1 MVLES
6 QPNIIAQNNSDRR
19 RQMIQLINAGLAKTE
34 REAKV
39 KESCGEVM
47 DVVLSVKNIISAA
60 IQAVPQAAFAWTGIC
75 IALEIFIN
83 PIKATKAN
91 REGID
96 YVVKRMKWYWS
107 LSNSLLKDPTNNIS
121 KPSGMKGQLENHI
134 VGLYKALLS
143 YQIKSVCAYYRNPGL
158 VFLRDMIT
166 LDNWK
171 ADLGAIQDAEK
182 RFDTDAQT
190 YTTWKGTSHLEQ
202 LVSYAMS
209 EKDQQC
215 LKHLRLTDPR
225 DDKVRI
231 ERTKG
236 GLLQDLYR
244 WVLNNADFQQWHDD
258 LQHRLLWIKGDPGK
272 GKTML
277 LCGIINELDQG
288 NTANARHCNVAYFFC
303 QATDSRINNATA
315 VLRGLIYVLI
325 EQQPCVLPHVR
336 KKYDHTDEN
345 LFIDA
350 NAWDALSEIF
360 TDILQDPSLRTTYL
374 VIDALDECVEDWSQL
389 LDLIAQQSS
398 RSSRVKWIVSSR
410 NSPHI
415 EEQLEIATANL
426 KVSLELNAES
436 VAAAVNAFILYKV
449 VQDYLRSNAQD
460 TFLWVALVCQALAG
474 PEVKKWNTEEMLR
487 KFPPGL
493 DALYARMKQDISLS
507 YHSDLCKRV
516 LAVAAIVRRP
526 ISLQE
531 LTTLVEMPN
540 IICDDLESLEEIIRL
555 CGSFL
560 TIRERTIYFVHQS
573 AKDFLLGNAFDKAG
587 NQASQEAFSWIFPS
601 GKEDVNYTIFSR
613 SLNVMSATLRRDIYN
628 LRAPGFP
635 GDKVQVPDPDP
646 LATVQY
652 SCVYWVD
659 HLCDLVSSTN
669 TNWNEL
675 LQDNGV
681 VYTFLKTK
689 YLYWLEALS
698 LFQAMPAGVVAIKKL
713 EGLLGG
719 NNQSQLSK
727 LVWDAYRFAL
737 SYKSIIEQAPL
748 QTYISALIFAPS
760 GSLIKRNFKV
770 EEPEWI
776 RTKPAVEWDW
786 NACLHTLEGH
796 SGTVS
801 SVAFSPDGQR
811 LASGSW
817 DKTIKIWDPP
827 SGSCL
832 QTLKGH
838 SDTVSSVAFSPDGQ
852 RLASGSGDKTIKI
865 WDPASESCLQT
876 LEGHSH
882 TVSSVAFSPDGQRL
896 ASGSWDKTIKIWDPA
911 SGSCL
916 QTLEGHSH
924 GVVSVAFS
932 PDGQRLASGSGDET
946 IKIWDPAS
954 GSCLQTLEGHSHTV
968 SSVAFSPDGQ
978 RLASGSGDE
987 TIKIWDPPSGSC
999 LQTLEGHSDTVSSV
1013 AFSPDGQRLASGSW
1027 DKMIKIW
1034 DPASGSYLQTLEGH
1048 SDTVSSVAFSP
1059 DGQRLAS
1066 GSWDKT
1072 IKIWD
1077 SASGSCLQTIP
1088 TSTIMTDISFD
1099 PTNRYLH
1106 TNVGRIKI
1114 VTETTESQV
1123 VLDNSESHNYGLGQ
1137 DWSWITCNGQNV
1149 LWLPPN
1155 YRPSSCNVQGRMISI
1170 GCASG
1175 LVWVIGFSQDI

>member
-1 MVLES
+1 MRRRLRSSFQTHFKRHGNTEDREGSKDQEQACPASLLELPTSTQHIPATLSTSSLPFTAAPATVSTDVETSASQLPLAPATSSINIETSTPRPPATPATGSADRETSAGANDTTTSLPARLWERAYNELKQEEVKLVDAYEKILSRQLQNGSNSMVLES
-6 QPNIIAQNNSDRR
+6 QPNISAQNNSDRR

-47 DVVLSVKNIISAA
+47 DVILSVKNIISAA

-121 KPSGMKGQLENHI
+121 EPSGMKGQLENYI
-134 VGLYKALLS
+134 VSLYKALLS
-143 YQIKSVCAYYRNPGL
+143 YQIKSVYAYYRNPGL

-166 LDNWK
+166 LDDWK

-236 GLLQDLYR
+236 GLLQDSYR
-244 WVLNNADFQQWHDD
+244 WVLNNADFQQWRDD

-288 NTANARHCNVAYFFC
+288 NTANARYCNVAYFFC

-374 VIDALDECVEDWSQL
+374 VIDALDECVEDRSQL

-398 RSSRVKWIVSSR
+398 KSSRVKWIVSSR
-410 NSPHI
+410 NSPQI

-449 VQDYLRSNAQD
+449 NQLEGLKKYNLTTKKVVQDYLRSNAQD
-460 TFLWVALVCQALAG
+460 TFLWVALVCLALAG
-474 PEVKKWNTEEMLR
+474 PEVKKWNTEEILR

-526 ISLQE
+526 ISVQE

-613 SLNVMSATLRRDIYN
+613 SLKAMSIVLRRDMYD
-628 LRAPGFP
+628 LSAPGFP
-635 GDKVQVPDPDP
+635 SDKVQVPDPDP
-646 LATVQY
+646 LATVRY

-659 HLCDLVSSTN
+659 HLCDSASGTN
-669 TNWNEL
+669 TKRHL
-675 LQDNGV
+675 LWDEAI
-681 VYTFLKTK
+681 YTFLKTK

-698 LFQAMPAGVVAIKKL
+698 LLQAMSEGVIAIRQL

-719 NNQSQLSK
+719 NNLSQLSK
-727 LVWDAYRFAL
+727 LVQDAYRFTL
-737 SYKSIIEQAPL
+737 FYKSIIEQAPL
-748 QTYISALIFAPS
+748 QAYILALIFAPS
-760 GSLIKRNFKV
+760 GSLIKRNFRA
-770 EEPEWI
+770 EEPKWI
-776 RTKPAVEWDW
+776 RTKPAVELDWD
-786 NACLHTLEGH
+786 A
-796 SGTVS
+796 
-801 SVAFSPDGQR
+801 
-811 LASGSW
+811 
-817 DKTIKIWDPP
+817 
-827 SGSCL
+827 
-832 QTLKGH
+832 
-838 SDTVSSVAFSPDGQ
+838 
-852 RLASGSGDKTIKI
+852 
-865 WDPASESCLQT
+865 CLQT
-876 LEGHSH
+876 LEGHSG
-882 TVSSVAFSPDGQRL
+882 SVTSWHSRL
-896 ASGSWDKTIKIWDPA
+896 
-911 SGSCL
+911 
-916 QTLEGHSH
+916 
-924 GVVSVAFS
+924 
-932 PDGQRLASGSGDET
+932 
-946 IKIWDPAS
+946 
-954 GSCLQTLEGHSHTV
+954 
-968 SSVAFSPDGQ
+968 
-978 RLASGSGDE
+978 
-987 TIKIWDPPSGSC
+987 
-999 LQTLEGHSDTVSSV
+999 
-1013 AFSPDGQRLASGSW
+1013 
-1027 DKMIKIW
+1027 M
-1034 DPASGSYLQTLEGH
+1034 
-1048 SDTVSSVAFSP
+1048 
-1059 DGQRLAS
+1059 
-1066 GSWDKT
+1066 
-1072 IKIWD
+1072 
-1077 SASGSCLQTIP
+1077 
-1088 TSTIMTDISFD
+1088 
-1099 PTNRYLH
+1099 
-1106 TNVGRIKI
+1106 
-1114 VTETTESQV
+1114 
-1123 VLDNSESHNYGLGQ
+1123 
-1137 DWSWITCNGQNV
+1137 
-1149 LWLPPN
+1149 
-1155 YRPSSCNVQGRMISI
+1155 
-1170 GCASG
+1170 ASG
-1175 LVWVIGFSQDI
+1175 LRPVRGIRRSRSGIRRRGAASRP